1 MGQYNYRASPV
12 SSIMN
17 NNWGQPTDLLGSGG
31 YGVAALNQGPE
42 MFSQP
47 VVPQDWGA
55 PAMQGIN
62 GPGFNSGAL
71 AMGNT
76 RELTAGNWW
85 DGATGKD
92 GWGGLAL
99 GAGGAL
105 MQGYLGMKQY
115 GLAKKTLEENKRQF
129 QMNYDA
135 QKQST
140 NTRLEDRQR
149 ALVARNPGAYQ
160 SVGDYMAANRIA

>member
-12 SSIMN
+12 NSIMS

-31 YGVAALNQGPE
+31 YGVAALNLGSE

-47 VVPQDWGA
+47 IATQQWGEQY
-55 PAMQGIN
+55 M
-62 GPGFNSGAL
+62 GPPSS
-71 AMGNT
+71 AMGDLAIPSIGAT
-76 RELTAGNWW
+76 IPGQGGNWW
-85 DGATGKD
+85 DGATGPN
-92 GWGGLAL
+92 GWGGMAL
-99 GAGGAL
+99 GAASGL
-105 MQGYLGMKQY
+105 MQGFLGMKQY

-149 ALVARNPGAYQ
+149 ARVASNSGAYQ
-160 SVGDYMAANRIA
+160 SVGDYMGANKIA